1 MRRNHERVV
10 KIYNMGNAS
19 RRRKSEEGEAS

>member
-19 RRRKSEEGEAS
+19 RRQKCEEVEDS